1 MDCKVAF
8 RVSWVALFAARLF
21 DLRDR
26 REVSEGASDSRGG
39 ATGAD
44 GPARG
49 VSGGGGSVGAE
60 TPLRRLG
67 AMAKWR

>member
-1 MDCKVAF
+1 MLKG
-8 RVSWVALFAARLF
+8 VSNL
-21 DLRDR
+21 
-26 REVSEGASDSRGG
+26 RGG
-39 ATGAD
+39 ATRAD
-44 GPARG
+44 SLVRG